1 MAERG
6 LHDRGTI
13 RRLARVSAKSK
24 VGPLDAG
31 EGGNPEGGRNETIP
45 LRIGFVGLSPTDPHN
60 GIQTKVEYRFD
71 LLPQGALFAAAGV
84 MHEGVKKGYDGEG
97 WKELTTHEQ
106 LNHAMGHI
114 VGHLNGDRQEDH
126 LGHAIVRLMMAW
138 QTRLETGI

>member
-6 LHDRGTI
+6 FHDRGKVGSDP
-13 RRLARVSAKSK
+13 RVSAKSK
-24 VGPLDAG
+24 VGTLDAG

-45 LRIGFVGLSPTDPHN
+45 LRIGFVGLSPTDPHD

-84 MHEGVKKGYDGEG
+84 MHEGAEKGYEEDG
-97 WKELTTHEQ
+97 WKGLSTRDH

-126 LGHAIVRLMMAW
+126 LSHAIVRLMFAW
-138 QTRLETGI
+138 ETYLEMGT